1 MFVNGASLGAPV
13 AAMFERGPRGRP
25 GPFLRCYP
33 RAWRIHSFTQA
44 SLNWDASDSKCGIRA
59 AVAVVCSHVN

>member
-44 SLNWDASDSKCGIRA
+44 HPLLSSRSTRLSWAKITLW
-59 AVAVVCSHVN
+59 

>member
-33 RAWRIHSFTQA
+33 RAWRIHSFTQGKG
-44 SLNWDASDSKCGIRA
+44 LK
-59 AVAVVCSHVN
+59 VKLYQH